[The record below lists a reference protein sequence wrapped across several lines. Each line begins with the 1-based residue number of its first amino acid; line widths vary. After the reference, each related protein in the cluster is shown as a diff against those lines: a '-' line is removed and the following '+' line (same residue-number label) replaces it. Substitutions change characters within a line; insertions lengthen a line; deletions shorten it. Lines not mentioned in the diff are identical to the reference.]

1 MVTHETLQALPLNI
15 LGILKNKIFNGK
27 YGIYIIFIVEIFS
40 KKKKKKK
47 DITIDTDE
55 RNVFRITMNC
65 LPVEESL
72 TYFVP
77 YLFPLLE
84 MRDGDIG
91 AYDETGNFNFP
102 SVIT

>member
-1 MVTHETLQALPLNI
+1 MENMVFI
-15 LGILKNKIFNGK
+15 LFLLL
-27 YGIYIIFIVEIFS
+27 IYFQ

-47 DITIDTDE
+47 DRTIDTDE

>member
-47 DITIDTDE
+47 DINIY
-55 RNVFRITMNC
+55 N
-65 LPVEESL
+65 
-72 TYFVP
+72 Y
-77 YLFPLLE
+77 
-84 MRDGDIG
+84 
-91 AYDETGNFNFP
+91 
-102 SVIT
+102 